1 MQGGNEMLKGS
12 RVRIWTFCC
21 VAAIGGLCSDAAA
34 RDIRVEGAAE
44 VQVRPDHVVLQLGVE
59 TWNRELQAARE
70 ENDRNVASVQEA
82 ARNWGI
88 FDDDIAV
95 DFAHV
100 DIQRNEELRTVVDH
114 YTLHRTVVLTLRDVD
129 KFEDALMSALE
140 AGANY
145 IHDVDFR
152 ISELRK
158 YADEA
163 RALALQAAY
172 EKARDLASVGGFA
185 VSERPSDVFSAE
197 TKLQT
202 WYDVNRSGRQRS
214 QRGTAMQ
221 NSRVIHVGSTG
232 QPGQDWAA
240 PNGGVGYP
248 AVRATVD
255 LEFRIERARE

>member
-114 YTLHRTVVLTLRDVD
+114 YTVHRTVVLTLRDVD
-129 KFEDALMSALE
+129 KFEDALMSAL
-140 AGANY
+140 
-145 IHDVDFR
+145 
-152 ISELRK
+152 
-158 YADEA
+158 
-163 RALALQAAY
+163 
-172 EKARDLASVGGFA
+172 
-185 VSERPSDVFSAE
+185 
-197 TKLQT
+197 
-202 WYDVNRSGRQRS
+202 
-214 QRGTAMQ
+214 
-221 NSRVIHVGSTG
+221 
-232 QPGQDWAA
+232 
-240 PNGGVGYP
+240 
-248 AVRATVD
+248 AVRV
-255 LEFRIERARE
+255 